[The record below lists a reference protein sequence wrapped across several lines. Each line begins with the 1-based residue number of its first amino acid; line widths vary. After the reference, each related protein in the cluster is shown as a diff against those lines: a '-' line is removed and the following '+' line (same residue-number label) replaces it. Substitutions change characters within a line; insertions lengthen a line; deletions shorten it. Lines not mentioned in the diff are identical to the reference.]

1 MRSGNIKDFKKL
13 LNDEEGGKDF
23 LLYFKNE
30 KNAIEKI
37 CNSTELKEVEFEI
50 MSIEKEELLKFNIN
64 NFVQKLT
71 IIYNHIENIFK
82 NIIEKFPNVSELFM
96 TIAFRGGGYIHKFI
110 IEENENCKI
119 NKINII
125 IREAAFLRGIYIACG
140 PFEKLEKFSLILNK
154 NNKVNLKDSF
164 PIFYD
169 ECPII
174 FTNLKFFEFKVIGFQ
189 NKFND
194 DVTKN
199 IFNNIDNMPNL
210 ESFSFH
216 YSIED
221 SFPDYHN
228 DHYNEDAV
236 KKLLKLKS
244 IKVVFIEIYSKKQY
258 YSKNELKSLYPE
270 INFNKFKI
278 MKLPKV

>member
-1 MRSGNIKDFKKL
+1 MK
-13 LNDEEGGKDF
+13 
-23 LLYFKNE
+23 

-50 MSIEKEELLKFNIN
+50 ISIEKEELLKFNIN
-64 NFVQKLT
+64 NVVQKLT

-82 NIIEKFPNVSELFM
+82 NIIEKFPNASELFM
-96 TIAFRGGGYIHKFI
+96 TIGLCGGGDTPKFI
-110 IEENENCKI
+110 IEENSNCKI

-125 IREAAFLRGIYIACG
+125 IPEGSAFLRGIYITCG

-154 NNKVNLKDSF
+154 NNKINLKDSF

-169 ECPII
+169 VCPII

-189 NKFND
+189 DEFND
-194 DVTKN
+194 DITKN

-221 SFPDYHN
+221 SYI
-228 DHYNEDAV
+228 
-236 KKLLKLKS
+236 S
-244 IKVVFIEIYSKKQY
+244 
-258 YSKNELKSLYPE
+258 
-270 INFNKFKI
+270 
-278 MKLPKV
+278 